1 MWKHLLRRLLLIPP
15 TVLCVVTIVFFLI
28 HMGVGNPAQA
38 ILGTYASAQS
48 LEAFRAELGLDK
60 PLIVQY
66 GEYLSHLAHGDLG
79 RSLITSHPVAEQLR
93 SALPYSLELTIAGIL
108 LGLVLGIPLGILMS
122 VRQNTWIDSVGR
134 IMSLVGISMPAFFL
148 GVVLLIIFAVKLDW
162 FPVGGVASSESIV
175 DRIHHLVLPAVT
187 LGLVMTSY
195 IARTTRSA
203 VLNVL
208 GEDYLRTAR
217 AKGQI
222 ERRVLLHHALHNA
235 LIPVITVTGM
245 YATILLAVSPLVEI
259 VFGRPGLGRLI
270 LGSIK
275 QSDYIVLQSVMLVY
289 AAMVIV
295 VNLLVDL
302 SYSLID
308 PRIRFQ

>member
-1 MWKHLLRRLLLIPP
+1 MWKYLVRRLLLIPP

-28 HMGVGNPAQA
+28 RLGVGNPAQA
-38 ILGTYASAQS
+38 ILGTYASSES
-48 LEAFRAELGLDK
+48 LEAFQAELGLDK
-60 PLIVQY
+60 PLLVQY
-66 GEYLSHLAHGDLG
+66 ANYIAQLGRGDLG
-79 RSLITSHPVAEQLR
+79 RSLITGHPVLEQLR
-93 SALPYSLELTIAGIL
+93 SALPYSLELTLAGIV
-108 LGLVLGIPLGILMS
+108 LGLVVGIPLGLLMS
-122 VRQNTWIDSVGR
+122 IRQNTWIDSLGR

-148 GVVLLIIFAVKLDW
+148 GVVLLIVFAVNLNW
-162 FPVGGVASSESIV
+162 FPVGGVASSNSV
-175 DRIHHLVLPAVT
+175 LTRLYHLVLPAIT

-208 GEDYLRTAR
+208 REDYLRTAR
-217 AKGQI
+217 AKGQV
-222 ERRVLLHHALHNA
+222 ERKVLLHHALHNA
-235 LIPVITVTGM
+235 LIPVITLTGM

-270 LGSIK
+270 LGAIK

-289 AAMVIV
+289 ASMVIII
-295 VNLLVDL
+295 NLIVDL
-302 SYSLID
+302 SYSVID